1 MSTLKTGALRGTSGT
16 ADSVQLHASDQ
27 SVTFPG
33 NVTVTGT
40 LTNSGIT
47 NTGKIGQAVQ
57 YDNTGRTNVPDSNWV
72 GVGSVT
78 ITPTASTSKILV
90 LASMSFGLDSSNAEV
105 NYILASFRLTW
116 NHSGISETQLQHKRY
131 SLQLPE
137 DTGTDMIIQGA
148 AEFMLLHD
156 HNTANE
162 ITYEIE
168 AKTTHDS
175 SHLEVTSG
183 GSGVDNKTITCLEIL

>member
-16 ADSVQLHASDQ
+16 ADSVQLHTSDQ

-47 NTGKIGQAVQ
+47 NTGKIGQTAQ

-78 ITPTASTSKILV
+78 ITPPASTSKILV
-90 LASMSFGLDSSNAEV
+90 LESMTFGLDSSNAEV
-105 NYILASFRLTW
+105 SYIQAKFRLTW
-116 NHSGISETQLQHKRY
+116 NHSGISETQLQHKTY
-131 SLQLPE
+131 SLNLPE
-137 DTGTDMIIQGA
+137 DTGKDMIIKGS
-148 AEFMLLHD
+148 AEIQYLHD
-156 HNTANE
+156 QDTANE

-168 AKTTHDS
+168 ASTQHDS

-183 GSGVDNKTITCLEIL
+183 GSGIDNKTITCLEIL